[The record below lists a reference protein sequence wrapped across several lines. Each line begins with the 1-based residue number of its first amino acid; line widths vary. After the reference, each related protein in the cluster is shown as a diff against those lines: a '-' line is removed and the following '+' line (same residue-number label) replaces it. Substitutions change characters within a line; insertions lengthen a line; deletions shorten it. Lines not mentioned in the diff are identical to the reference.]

1 MSFQEIN
8 KICSTDAELMSSLCG
23 HNFSISIISAFNEK
37 AENSN
42 GYLNDGIQLVY
53 ISI

>member
-1 MSFQEIN
+1 MLNLCPAYVQ
-8 KICSTDAELMSSLCG
+8 LMSEIG